1 MVERQPGEG
10 EGARM
15 SGGPYNYSYIFK
27 YIIIGASRG
36 WGGEGGRGLGRR
48 ERRGCVGGWVGPNL
62 CQMKGLCNSSQ
73 GEGR

>member
-1 MVERQPGEG
+1 MLSAAQSSFGVAERQPGEG

-36 WGGEGGRGLGRR
+36 CGGEGGRVR
-48 ERRGCVGGWVGPNL
+48 EKRVCVGGLGPT
-62 CQMKGLCNSSQ
+62 
-73 GEGR
+73 